1 MIIISNPVSIS
12 NEINTIHSLFEN
24 GMELFHI
31 RKPNFSESEM
41 KVYINGIDQKYR
53 DNLVL
58 HSHHC
63 LAENEGIKNLHYPE
77 KKRLEISKEEIV
89 NHTKNGIQLSTSVH
103 SIEVF
108 NQLPL
113 GFNYAFLSPIY
124 TSISKPEYSSKINLS
139 ESLTKRTNFNTKL
152 VALGGITTE
161 NILLTLKNG
170 FDDVALLGTIWN
182 TAKPTEN
189 FIACRQIA
197 LSH

>member
-1 MIIISNPVSIS
+1 MIIISNPISIS

-31 RKPNFSESEM
+31 RKPDFSESEM
-41 KVYINGIDQKYR
+41 KVYIKGISQKYR
-53 DNLVL
+53 NKLVL

-63 LAENEGIKNLHYPE
+63 LAEKEEIKYLHFPE
-77 KKRLEISKEEIV
+77 KRRLEISQEEIV
-89 NHTKNGIQLSTSVH
+89 NHTKNGFQLSTSVH
-103 SIEVF
+103 SIEAF

-113 GFNYAFLSPIY
+113 GINYAFLSPVY
-124 TSISKPEYSSKINLS
+124 TSISKPDYYSKIDLS
-139 ESLTKRTNFNTKL
+139 KSLTKRTNFNTKL

-182 TAKPTEN
+182 TAKPIEN
-189 FIACRQIA
+189 FIACQQIVHS
-197 LSH
+197 L